1 MGLERTYVPL
11 ESYPEAQER
20 PGIKVYKVTGYLW
33 FGNATKMRDQTYAF
47 MADAAKH
54 DKGTGGR
61 RVDGREEGENKEC
74 CAIHRLG
81 NAKF

>member
-1 MGLERTYVPL
+1 MVLLFQISSVERKGMGQLPGKRTYVPL

-20 PGIKVYKVTGYLW
+20 PGIKVCKVTGYLW

-61 RVDGREEGENKEC
+61 RVGR
-74 CAIHRLG
+74 A
-81 NAKF
+81 